1 MGPQTLPGSLLGQ
14 QKPQIS
20 YWDPIN
26 GICPHSWFCSCDGSS
41 KTKCSFLS
49 NNCCLCSGR
58 LSFIVA
64 SIKASGA
71 ELLLQSDCLGAVLGL
86 LDFIQMPTTETHRC
100 RMWYQI
106 WEITNSYVV
115 VTSCSLIDSGLISD
129 LSLSLNKSGT
139 GRLQPLTI
147 PLAFLRTLSTL
158 TRTNPTVGKL
168 AVDGVPV
175 SNFSVLL
182 PQ

>member
-1 MGPQTLPGSLLGQ
+1 VIWLLSSAMWYLGMPLEWEVFNTKNSIELESSKYSTWRRPPGFSSSKSALFYLAYCKLKEICLMGPQTLPGSLLGQ

-64 SIKASGA
+64 SIKASGV

-100 RMWYQI
+100 RM
-106 WEITNSYVV
+106 
-115 VTSCSLIDSGLISD
+115 
-129 LSLSLNKSGT
+129 
-139 GRLQPLTI
+139 
-147 PLAFLRTLSTL
+147 
-158 TRTNPTVGKL
+158 
-168 AVDGVPV
+168 
-175 SNFSVLL
+175 
-182 PQ
+182 